1 MSLEMQLRRGI
12 LALVFGFALAGL
24 AVGRAHF
31 DSAAGGASGV
41 GAVIRAVD
49 TAKPD
54 CDASLR
60 IELARAVHL
69 TVPCDSACAPMR
81 GVLHTLHVAAEPQLR
96 CAAIHTA

>member
-1 MSLEMQLRRGI
+1 MSLQMQLRRGV
-12 LALVFGFALAGL
+12 LALVIGFALVGL

-31 DSAAGGASGV
+31 DSARSGSGV

-49 TAKPD
+49 ATKPG

-96 CAAIHTA
+96 CTAIHTA